1 MARFL
6 VTYHDMPHPSPEVVS
21 ANRAAFHKWAETALG
36 DALVDPG
43 APVYLAGQLAKGA
56 PAPQTEISGFSIIEA
71 KSLADAR
78 DLLADHPY
86 LDRGATIQIDWCLDV

>member
-6 VTYHDMPHPSPEVVS
+6 VTYHDMPHPTPEAVA
-21 ANRAAFHKWAETALG
+21 ANRAAFRAWAETALG
-36 DALVDPG
+36 EALVDPG

-56 PAPQTEISGFSIIEA
+56 PSPQTEIAGFSIIEA

-78 DLLADHPY
+78 DLLAGHPY
-86 LDRGATIQIDWCLDV
+86 LDRGATIQIDWCLDT